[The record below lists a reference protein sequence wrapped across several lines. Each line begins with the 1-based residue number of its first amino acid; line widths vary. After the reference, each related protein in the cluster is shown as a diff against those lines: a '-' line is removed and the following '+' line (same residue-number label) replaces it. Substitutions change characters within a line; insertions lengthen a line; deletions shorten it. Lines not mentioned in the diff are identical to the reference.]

1 MVCIFKI
8 CHGNFRDVPPAMIGL
23 KKFVL
28 YFPTLVCYDQD
39 NLKCSLFNSVVRT
52 VKCLVCIVGLSTMDS
67 AECSV
72 EILRTMFERYLLK
85 HSLLQSCFNVEVG
98 KLLEPVVWLRPEKS
112 SRPCSLDSARTVI
125 EKPAIRLFLNYF
137 PKMLQGCSYA
147 NFIIESFYFRLQK
160 IIAKCIYQR

>member
-1 MVCIFKI
+1 
-8 CHGNFRDVPPAMIGL
+8 
-23 KKFVL
+23 
-28 YFPTLVCYDQD
+28 
-39 NLKCSLFNSVVRT
+39 
-52 VKCLVCIVGLSTMDS
+52 MDS

-72 EILRTMFERYLLK
+72 EILRTMFESYLLK

-137 PKMLQGCSYA
+137 PKMLQGCSYPTPSFTVYHSKFLFQAA
-147 NFIIESFYFRLQK
+147 NNYCQVHLSKIDSEETMTLFRMKMFQRHFLQ
-160 IIAKCIYQR
+160 CTSRLVSRVVMV